1 VSGQPY
7 RVVIADDHAPTRAH
21 IRELLGAESDFVV
34 CAEAADAP
42 GAVRAAIEEGPDLC
56 VLDIRMPG
64 SGVAAAWEITSRL
77 PLTHVVMLTVS
88 RDDRDLFAAL
98 RAGATGYLLKDVDP
112 GRLAEELRS
121 ALDGE
126 AVIPRGLVTR
136 LVAEFRDR
144 SPRRRRIVAGPDEPA
159 LTSREWEI
167 LDLLRGGATT
177 AGIADALTI
186 SPATVRSHVAGILRK
201 LRVPDRESAVRL
213 IEGGNDVQASIWT
226 I

>member
-1 VSGQPY
+1 MSGEPY

-21 IRELLGAESDFVV
+21 IRELLDAEPDFTV
-34 CAEAADAP
+34 CAEVADAP
-42 GAVRAAIEEGPDLC
+42 GAVRAAVEQTPDLC

-77 PLTHVVMLTVS
+77 PLTRVVMLTVS

-98 RAGATGYLLKDVDP
+98 RAGATGYLLKDTDP
-112 GRLAEELRS
+112 GRVPDELRS
-121 ALDGE
+121 ALAGE

-144 SPRRRRIVAGPDEPA
+144 SPRRRRIVTAPYEPA

-177 AGIADALTI
+177 ARIADELTI

-213 IEGGNDVQASIWT
+213 LDGGSDVQASIWT
-226 I
+226 V